1 VNLGK
6 LCADNGRWG
15 SAIAGECALRTL
27 FVAALAV
34 AISTVSVVSTTG
46 VASAQTPVPATAAG
60 SEQAPGQ
67 EVPAEKPGA
76 AASTA
81 LDAAPAAAPDTST
94 EKAAAEAP
102 SKSIMRPAK
111 QGGSAQTM
119 PPGDKVTVKF
129 TYNTKI
135 LVPKGSDLKVSV
147 QGPAGANTQS
157 FKTKNDAPPYTAV
170 LKLPPDAKFPLKAS
184 AVLASTIGHQFT
196 ADFEIKQENAKGS
209 QLAVTMNAK

>member
-6 LCADNGRWG
+6 LCADYCRWG

-27 FVAALAV
+27 FVAALAI
-34 AISTVSVVSTTG
+34 AISTVSVVSITEI
-46 VASAQTPVPATAAG
+46 ASAQTPVPAAATNSESAPEQG
-60 SEQAPGQ
+60 VPSEQPGAPASVAPG
-67 EVPAEKPGA
+67 
-76 AASTA
+76 
-81 LDAAPAAAPDTST
+81 AAPAAAPDTST

-102 SKSIMRPAK
+102 SKSTMKPVK
-111 QGGSAQTM
+111 HGGPAQTM

-147 QGPAGANTQS
+147 QGPGGANTQT

-170 LKLPPDAKFPLKAS
+170 LRLPPDAKFPLKAS

-209 QLAVTMNAK
+209 QIAVTMNAK